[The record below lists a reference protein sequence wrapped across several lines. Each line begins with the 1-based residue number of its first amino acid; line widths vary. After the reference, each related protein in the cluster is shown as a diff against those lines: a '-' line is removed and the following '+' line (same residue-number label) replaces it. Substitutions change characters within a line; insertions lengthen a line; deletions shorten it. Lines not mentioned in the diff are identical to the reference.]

1 MCTHVYIHK
10 IEVIIITSKLKC
22 LNIAG
27 VREADEDM
35 GQGTSRQEV
44 RWVGNFQTSTGGKV

>member
-1 MCTHVYIHK
+1 MYIHK

-22 LNIAG
+22 VNIAG
-27 VREADEDM
+27 MWGADEDM

-44 RWVGNFQTSTGGKV
+44 RWVGNSQTSTGRKV